1 MSSSHAPA
9 PRVAQQGSKQSPKT
23 TMLPK
28 AVHDELRMCVA
39 LRGYSAI
46 RAGEGKILSIQY
58 KCMEEFY
65 HGKFEHS
72 PSQIQML
79 VDGQL
84 HYGALY
90 DKKTAPI
97 LSKKHKSKKKKASPV
112 QYFLKQSLS
121 CGFSRQFVQNV
132 YITVGDLENKLRRGK
147 AILHGIQLEAM
158 AKKGLREY
166 RKALGFTKDKWNL
179 KNHLPKEF
187 GTTVEDVIEYV
198 RLKMH

>member
-1 MSSSHAPA
+1 
-9 PRVAQQGSKQSPKT
+9 
-23 TMLPK
+23 
-28 AVHDELRMCVA
+28 
-39 LRGYSAI
+39 
-46 RAGEGKILSIQY
+46 
-58 KCMEEFY
+58 MEEFY

-97 LSKKHKSKKKKASPV
+97 LSKKHKSKKKKDSPV

-121 CGFSRQFVQNV
+121 CDSSRQFVQNV
-132 YITVGDLENKLRRGK
+132 DITVGDLEKKLRRGK
-147 AILHGIQLEAM
+147 VILNGRQLEAM

-166 RKALGFTKDKWNL
+166 RKALGFTKDKWDL
-179 KNHLPKEF
+179 KNHLGFP
-187 GTTVEDVIEYV
+187 
-198 RLKMH
+198 LKSIKICKALGA